1 MNKLFAYIKIS
12 LAILTGFC
20 LGSMYYYDSNG
31 QVVEDFIHLGA
42 AYSSGFLFVLMC
54 FYASKYKI
62 KKILSYSID
71 YFLYTVVGAA
81 MVLFFLNDENTYAVI
96 LAAISGLF
104 TYTTLTKYY
113 EFQRRYDTIKSAKT
127 KE

>member
-1 MNKLFAYIKIS
+1 
-12 LAILTGFC
+12 
-20 LGSMYYYDSNG
+20 
-31 QVVEDFIHLGA
+31 
-42 AYSSGFLFVLMC
+42 
-54 FYASKYKI
+54 
-62 KKILSYSID
+62 
-71 YFLYTVVGAA
+71 